1 MGKVL
6 SEEEVKRVGPPWGW
20 PTLQDLLNSHEE
32 LRRRVNNQQR
42 NLQSYQVENSDLW
55 GRVHELEKSSA
66 WNRMVTIRERRR
78 EEDQRIIE
86 SLKREVDHTRKQLHE
101 ALNALASDDGG
112 VSYATGFLDA
122 ARVLGSL
129 PVRQELDTEIQK
141 SQRRMVAEF
150 SNFLWGDEDAEGNR
164 DEG

>member
-1 MGKVL
+1 MGGREL
-6 SEEEVKRVGPPWGW
+6 DRLFG
-20 PTLQDLLNSHEE
+20 SHEE

-66 WNRMVTIRERRR
+66 WNRMVTTRERRR

-86 SLKREVDHTRKQLHE
+86 SLKREVDHTRRLLAE
-101 ALNALASDDGG
+101 ATAALTELKPAVMTAS
-112 VSYATGFLDA
+112 VPLSYSQGFEDA
-122 ARVLGSL
+122 VRLYGSL
-129 PVRQELDTEIQK
+129 PILAEFDTAVQK
-141 SQRRMVAEF
+141 AQRRMLSEF
-150 SNFLWGDEDAEGNR
+150 NNQLWGDGDAEGNR